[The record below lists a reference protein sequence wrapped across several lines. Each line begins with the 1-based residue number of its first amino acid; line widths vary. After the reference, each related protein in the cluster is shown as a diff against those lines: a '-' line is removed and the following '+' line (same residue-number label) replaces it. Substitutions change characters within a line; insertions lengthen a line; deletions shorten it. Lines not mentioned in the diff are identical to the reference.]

1 LERLYMEWERNDK
14 LGDDDDDDDDD
25 DEMAP
30 HRRRS
35 TPIDLREHQGKTAED
50 LLKITKKGETL
61 LMFVSIRDPSSPAK
75 KCRLFT
81 EKYTDLW
88 RSMLR
93 NNHVTVLI
101 DDDRAI
107 FMFRDGSQAFEAKD
121 FLLKQAQVTE
131 ILLEGQQYV
140 GAGATTREEL

>member
-1 LERLYMEWERNDK
+1 MEWERNDRDK
-14 LGDDDDDDDDD
+14 LGDDGD
-25 DEMAP
+25 DEMAS
-30 HRRRS
+30 HKRRS

-61 LMFVSIRDPSSPAK
+61 LMFVNIRDPSSPEK

-93 NNHVTVLI
+93 NNHVVSEVYSLTACLI
-101 DDDRAI
+101 SNAPIKRGPKA
-107 FMFRDGSQAFEAKD
+107 AFW
-121 FLLKQAQVTE
+121 FLETQIDSRNFLQGRPFLRCQFEQV
-131 ILLEGQQYV
+131 
-140 GAGATTREEL
+140 